1 MSRYVDLDGVS
12 WDGKPISSK
21 IQEVQTKHGCMQGI
35 TIGWLWGDN
44 VPYIDLEEHDKHI
57 IEQYKENVKLKD
69 TIKNIH
75 DSVSIQMY
83 CKGID
88 EYKNALLKLIKDEQD
103 TRYGYLSE
111 MDIREVAE
119 QLKKG
124 VKYEV

>member
-1 MSRYVDLDGVS
+1 MNRSQLLC
-12 WDGKPISSK
+12 K
-21 IQEVQTKHGCMQGI
+21 ICPFKGLHGCR
-35 TIGWLWGDN
+35 DCSCSECN
-44 VPYIDLEEHDKHI
+44 VELNKLLDEYDKYI
-57 IEQYKENVKLKD
+57 IEQYKENVKIKD

-119 QLKKG
+119 QVKKG